1 MELIEYIKY
10 YLIFIKFFKFIII
23 FDALIYNIDSIY
35 LIITAGFTIGV
46 STNMVSWNK
55 VINNRLLPY
64 SRGKED
70 G

>member
-10 YLIFIKFFKFIII
+10 YFIFIKFFKFIII

-35 LIITAGFTIGV
+35 SIITAGFTIGV
-46 STNMVSWNK
+46 STNIVSWK
-55 VINNRLLPY
+55 NRLLPY

-70 G
+70 D